1 MTQNA
6 NPKEV
11 DTEAMIL
18 QAAENEFLSKGFA
31 GARTTAIAE
40 AAGVTHGMLHYY
52 FRTKEKLF
60 EKIFTEKIGL
70 MRTLIQNS
78 ALDETLPLDQRLRRI
93 ISVHLD
99 FLAANPG
106 LPKFLID
113 EVFGNPSR
121 VAKFSAQ
128 LREILPPVLRVFD
141 KDLRRGIEAGIYRP
155 VDTTMLIIDIIS
167 LNVFSFVAM
176 PMLTACFGPIDSDLS
191 TFVERRKADI
201 FDTIWRKISMSR
213 SDA

>member
-1 MTQNA
+1 MTQDTHH
-6 NPKEV
+6 KEV

-18 QAAENEFLSKGFA
+18 QAAEREFLAKGFA

-60 EKIFTEKIGL
+60 EKILSEKIGL
-70 MRTLIQNS
+70 MRNLILNS
-78 ALDETLPLDQRLRRI
+78 ALDSAIPLDQRLRRI

-113 EVFGNPSR
+113 EVFCNPARMSKVSEQFR
-121 VAKFSAQ
+121 GIVPAVTLMF
-128 LREILPPVLRVFD
+128 E
-141 KDLRRGIEAGIYRP
+141 KDLRSGIEAGIYRE
-155 VDTTMLIIDIIS
+155 VDITMLIIDIIS
-167 LNVFSFVAM
+167 LNVFSFIAM
-176 PMLTACFGPIDSDLS
+176 PMLNACFGSLDSDMNS
-191 TFVERRKADI
+191 FIERRKEDI
-201 FDTIWRKISMSR
+201 FDTVWRKLVVSS
-213 SDA
+213 